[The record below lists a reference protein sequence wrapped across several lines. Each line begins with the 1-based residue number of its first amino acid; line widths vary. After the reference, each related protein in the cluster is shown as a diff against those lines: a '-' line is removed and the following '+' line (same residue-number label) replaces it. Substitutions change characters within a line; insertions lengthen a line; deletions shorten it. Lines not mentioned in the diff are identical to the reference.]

1 MMPATP
7 RSSSIPQAAATSPNA
22 RCRVRSGMIC
32 RSRASSSASI
42 SAAVPTYRSETIF
55 GRPPTRA
62 ISRKYQYVLPLIFF
76 GYRLAINLGHTPE
89 QPRGQAPNQ
98 RATSRNA
105 SASAS
110 HWASDNHDHRKLRL
124 GAQPAQSVGLAQEM
138 DWRLVMGEIRWSAG
152 NLGERLADP
161 AALAVFDPAGRVDP
175 QRTLEALSA
184 GPSSERIGGG
194 RERRIRAAP
203 SHLLRER
210 VGEALDL
217 LRQRPPD
224 RLSELEQLEAIRRA
238 TEVLYKQELMAG
250 AHLRSEPATSGA
262 TQLRRDEQLSRRL
275 DELDSAIAGERR
287 AWREQTAWGARHADA
302 LALGRLAAEELGQRE
317 SEALLALEEDPPRYA
332 DPQARGWQ
340 GRPRRHHRPRSGPCM
355 VAALA
360 TRQHRPAL
368 RDPLRR
374 DRRRRP
380 GRPREPGA
388 VPRRP
393 CPRTDRGAK
402 GAHRLRRLAPVRD
415 PDPVARPDRGPGPCG
430 RPRRRPLRG
439 GATIPPSP
447 DPPAVH
453 LGRGTRHRHPTGT
466 GTRGTSRASY
476 ALADRAGSAGT
487 HCATRRTRTSLRPAG
502 TRP

>member
-210 VGEALDL
+210 VTEALDL

-224 RLSELEQLEAIRRA
+224 RLPELEQLEAIRRA
-238 TEVLYKQELMAG
+238 TEVLYKQELAAG
-250 AHLRSEPATSGA
+250 PHLRSEPATSGM
-262 TQLRRDEQLSRRL
+262 TQVRRDEQLSRRL

-287 AWREQTAWGARHADA
+287 AWREQAAWGARHADA

-317 SEALLALEEDPPRYA
+317 SEALLALEEDPPRYLLA
-332 DPQARGWQ
+332 ELGAPPTSMSGRTTWRHGARLIERHRTRNGIGDPVQAFG
-340 GRPRRHHRPRSGPCM
+340 SG
-355 VAALA
+355 
-360 TRQHRPAL
+360 
-368 RDPLRR
+368 RDPAMR
-374 DRRRRP
+374 DHLALIRP
-380 GRPREPGA
+380 QVA
-388 VPRRP
+388 
-393 CPRTDRGAK
+393 
-402 GAHRLRRLAPVRD
+402 LVRD
-415 PDPVARPDRGPGPCG
+415 ALHLARDDTLALPPPPSGLLPGP
-430 RPRRRPLRG
+430 
-439 GATIPPSP
+439 
-447 DPPAVH
+447 
-453 LGRGTRHRHPTGT
+453 
-466 GTRGTSRASY
+466 
-476 ALADRAGSAGT
+476 
-487 HCATRRTRTSLRPAG
+487 
-502 TRP
+502 